1 MCVLRVG
8 RGMEKEGVRV
18 KEEEEEEEEAEWV
31 QRGTKTTL
39 ANTRAPLKPFVC

>member
-1 MCVLRVG
+1 MLRVG

-18 KEEEEEEEEAEWV
+18 KEEEEEEAEWV